1 MIIDFHT
8 HTFPKKVSASVM
20 EKLAAVSLT
29 APFTD
34 GSADE
39 LAASMKKAGVDW
51 SVNLPVMTYAGQ
63 VEKVNSSL
71 IAQQE
76 ELREQGI
83 ITFGGIHPDY
93 KDIQGEL
100 KRLKAAGIP
109 GIKLHP
115 AYQGVDFDDPRVM
128 RILDCANELELIVIT
143 HAGIDIGLYDHD
155 HCSVPQILR
164 VLKEVRPEKL
174 VLAHMGGWA
183 RWDAVERD
191 LAGAPVWLD
200 TAFSIGPVTPWPKAD
215 RPPFRTMN
223 LADAD
228 FTRLAR
234 KHGIDRILFATDS
247 PWEDQADY
255 IERMERMP
263 LTDAEKQAVFGRNAA
278 ALLKFYPF
286 IGRSTGN
293 SVSSRINALI

>member
-8 HTFPKKVSASVM
+8 HTFPKKVSAGVV
-20 EKLAAVSLT
+20 EKLAAVSCS

-34 GSADE
+34 GSAED
-39 LAASMKKAGVDW
+39 LAASMKKAGVGR

-63 VEKVNSSL
+63 TEKVNSSL
-71 IAQQE
+71 IAQKD
-76 ELREQGI
+76 ELQAQGI

-93 KDIQGEL
+93 ENFRGEL
-100 KRLKAAGIP
+100 KRLKDAGIP

-128 RILDCANELELIVIT
+128 RILDCASELGMIIVT
-143 HAGIDIGLYDHD
+143 HAGIDIGIYDHD
-155 HCSVPQILR
+155 YCSVAQILH

-183 RWDAVERD
+183 CWDAVERD

-215 RPPFRTMN
+215 RPPYRSMN
-223 LADAD
+223 LSDEA
-228 FTRLAR
+228 FMRLAR
-234 KHGIDRILFATDS
+234 KHGVDRVLFATDS

-255 IERMERMP
+255 IGRMERMP
-263 LTDAEKQAVFGRNAA
+263 LTDDEKKAVFCGNAA
-278 ALLKFYPF
+278 ALLG
-286 IGRSTGN
+286 ISQG
-293 SVSSRINALI
+293 LC

>member
-8 HTFPKKVSASVM
+8 HTFPKKVSAGIV
-20 EKLAAVSLT
+20 EKLAARSCS

-34 GSADE
+34 GSADD
-39 LAASMKKAGVDW
+39 LAASMKRANVKW

-76 ELREQGI
+76 ELRAQGI
-83 ITFGGIHPDY
+83 ITFGGIHPEYEDFRR
-93 KDIQGEL
+93 EL
-100 KRLKAAGIP
+100 RRLKDAGIP

-128 RILDCANELELIVIT
+128 RILDFANELGMIVLT
-143 HAGIDIGLYDHD
+143 HSGIDIGIYEHD
-155 HCSVPQILR
+155 YCSVAQILH
-164 VLKEVRPEKL
+164 VLKEVHPDRL

-215 RPPFRTMN
+215 KPPFRSMN
-223 LADAD
+223 LADDD
-228 FTRLAR
+228 FVRLTR
-234 KHGIDRILFATDS
+234 KHGTDRVLFATDS

-255 IERMERMP
+255 IGRMERMP
-263 LTDAEKQAVFGRNAA
+263 LTSSEKSAIFSGNAA
-278 ALLKFYPF
+278 ALL
-286 IGRSTGN
+286 GL
-293 SVSSRINALI
+293 A